1 MIDKQIE
8 KNIKNKEIFSDFEI
22 NDFLKQLS
30 NKKMFIE
37 KYLSL
42 NEIIPKNILYFNKKY
57 YI

>member
-1 MIDKQIE
+1 MINKQIE

-42 NEIIPKNILYFNKKY
+42 NEIIPKNILYFDKKY
-57 YI
+57 